1 MLFVMKLIITF
12 LDEDGEAEVDG
23 LESCVWALD
32 RVQELLGLEVPVHDP
47 WAWHAR
53 TTSATVLAAAE
64 VRSVYLPRVGTR
76 RRRAGGGR
84 SGRGG
89 AGPGSVEPAEAQ
101 EAGPATDPVVGG
113 PAAAG
118 SGYNNTGMFYE
129 INCILM
135 VCY

>member
-1 MLFVMKLIITF
+1 MTP
-12 LDEDGEAEVDG
+12 GRG
-23 LESCVWALD
+23 T
-32 RVQELLGLEVPVHDP
+32 
-47 WAWHAR
+47 HAR
-53 TTSATVLAAAE
+53 PRR
-64 VRSVYLPRVGTR
+64 RSWR
-76 RRRAGGGR
+76 RRRCAPCTSRASARGGG
-84 SGRGG
+84 
-89 AGPGSVEPAEAQ
+89 GPVAADPDEAALVQAAWSPAEAQ

>member
-1 MLFVMKLIITF
+1 
-12 LDEDGEAEVDG
+12 
-23 LESCVWALD
+23 
-32 RVQELLGLEVPVHDP
+32 VHDP

-64 VRSVYLPRVGTR
+64 VHSVYLPRVGTR

-84 SGRGG
+84 SRRGG

>member
-1 MLFVMKLIITF
+1 M
-12 LDEDGEAEVDG
+12 
-23 LESCVWALD
+23 
-32 RVQELLGLEVPVHDP
+32 HDP

-84 SGRGG
+84 SGRGS

-113 PAAAG
+113 PVAAG